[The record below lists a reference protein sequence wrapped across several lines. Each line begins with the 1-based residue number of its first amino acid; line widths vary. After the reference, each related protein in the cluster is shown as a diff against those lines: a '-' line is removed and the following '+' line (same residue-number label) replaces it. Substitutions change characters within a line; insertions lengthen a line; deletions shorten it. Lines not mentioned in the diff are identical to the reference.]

1 MAESLVQ
8 SGDACSVVLLIRH
21 AEASVPDE
29 RGRYV
34 SEGPVPL
41 SERGHVQARRLADSL
56 VGLRV
61 DRLVCS
67 DMLRAVQTGEYVG
80 AAVGLEAERLS
91 AFREVNCGS
100 FDGLSME
107 RLLDGHP
114 EYVSWVEAGFRQRF
128 ATEERHFPAK
138 LRFPGGESVLDMAG
152 RAVPAFLEVCTAP
165 AGRVTAII
173 SHAWA
178 ISVIVCHVLGL
189 GPESYY
195 RFGVPNAGVAVVR
208 VGEDGR
214 GMLDASSWQAP
225 LERLAGSSLPVRDA
239 GALRKG

>member
-1 MAESLVQ
+1 MAEASAP
-8 SGDACSVVLLIRH
+8 SPDPCSIVLLIRH
-21 AEASVPDE
+21 AEAAVPDE
-29 RGRYV
+29 KGRYV

-41 SERGHVQARRLADSL
+41 SENGHQQARVLAKSL
-56 VGLRV
+56 SGLRV

-67 DMLRAVQTGEYVG
+67 DMLRAVQTAEYVG
-80 AAVGLEAERLS
+80 ATLGLEADRLS
-91 AFREVNCGS
+91 AFREVNCGN

-107 RLLDGHP
+107 HLLDGHP
-114 EYVSWVEAGFRQRF
+114 EYVSWVEAGFQQRF
-128 ATEERHFPAK
+128 ATEERHFPAS

-165 AGRVTAII
+165 AGRVTVII

-178 ISVIVCHVLGL
+178 ISVLVCHVLGL

-195 RFGVPNAGVAVVR
+195 RFGMPNTGVAVVR
-208 VGEDGR
+208 VGEHGR

-225 LERLAGSSLPVRDA
+225 LERLAGSSLPVHSADA
-239 GALRKG
+239 VGKG